1 MRRNVFFTALG
12 CALMVSAC
20 AGAEAEEHD
29 HADAVGAEA
38 AVAPSHTPA
47 THAAAAQ
54 AGTVVVFKT
63 PTCGCCVNWVEHM
76 REAGFTVEVSD
87 VASLTD
93 VKRQA
98 GVPAD
103 LQSCHTAIVDGLVVE
118 GHVPAS
124 TVQQVLAERGDLHGI
139 AVPGMPIGSP
149 GMEVPGRAADP
160 YDVIGFSQ
168 DGTRTVV
175 AQHD

>member
-1 MRRNVFFTALG
+1 MRRHIVFAAVG
-12 CALMVSAC
+12 CALMVSGC
-20 AGAEAEEHD
+20 G
-29 HADAVGAEA
+29 GAEA
-38 AVAPSHTPA
+38 AQHDHAEPVETASAEPVASSSHASTPE
-47 THAAAAQ
+47 

-63 PTCGCCVNWVEHM
+63 PTCGCCVKWVDHM
-76 REAGFTVEVSD
+76 REAGFAVEVND

-103 LQSCHTAIVDGLVVE
+103 LQSCHTAIVDGLVIE

-175 AQHD
+175 SQHD